1 MVQVYHFPQTMP
13 RFLSLHKHY
22 CALSRAWR
30 ACLYPRSG
38 KVGSSQSLQSS
49 LWLLLV
55 SQWSLALKEEASY
68 ISPRSLQTSS
78 TFGLIVATI
87 TLTSILRYRY
97 HEYFLEKNDLKNLF
111 EEKKSIG
118 SLSAGN
124 QNRLI
129 LIILCWEDQ
138 LIFTSLWFL
147 LKPYPFQDCNFH
159 KQQSLQN
166 DLRAT
171 SSKTAQ
177 NYRAYF
183 GLHSLD
189 FSYKEIG
196 IYHTSEFPEGV
207 TKYFEKFM
215 IAFHANESRMLK
227 KRSAII
233 TGLQ

>member
-1 MVQVYHFPQTMP
+1 MVQVYHFLQTMP

-22 CALSRAWR
+22 CVLSRAWR

-38 KVGSSQSLQSS
+38 KVGKFTKSAELFMTTVGFTVIASTEGRGIIHFTTKSTDLQHVRFNCSHDYLNIHLEIQIS
-49 LWLLLV
+49 RVFFGKKW
-55 SQWSLALKEEASY
+55 LKESVW
-68 ISPRSLQTSS
+68 
-78 TFGLIVATI
+78 G
-87 TLTSILRYRY
+87 
-97 HEYFLEKNDLKNLF
+97 K
-111 EEKKSIG
+111 KKSIG

-124 QNRLI
+124 QNSPI
-129 LIILCWEDQ
+129 LIILRWEDQ

-189 FSYKEIG
+189 FSYKE
-196 IYHTSEFPEGV
+196 
-207 TKYFEKFM
+207 
-215 IAFHANESRMLK
+215 
-227 KRSAII
+227 
-233 TGLQ
+233 

>member
-1 MVQVYHFPQTMP
+1 MP

-55 SQWSLALKEEASY
+55 SQWSLALKGEASY

-124 QNRLI
+124 QNSLI

-166 DLRAT
+166 VLRAT

-189 FSYKEIG
+189 FSYKE
-196 IYHTSEFPEGV
+196 
-207 TKYFEKFM
+207 
-215 IAFHANESRMLK
+215 
-227 KRSAII
+227 
-233 TGLQ
+233 

>member
-1 MVQVYHFPQTMP
+1 MTTVGFTVIASTEGRGIIHFTTKSTDLQHV
-13 RFLSLHKHY
+13 RFNCSHDYLNIHLEIQI
-22 CALSRAWR
+22 SRVFF
-30 ACLYPRSG
+30 G
-38 KVGSSQSLQSS
+38 KK
-49 LWLLLV
+49 W
-55 SQWSLALKEEASY
+55 LKESVW
-68 ISPRSLQTSS
+68 
-78 TFGLIVATI
+78 G
-87 TLTSILRYRY
+87 
-97 HEYFLEKNDLKNLF
+97 K
-111 EEKKSIG
+111 KKSIG

-124 QNRLI
+124 QNSLI

-147 LKPYPFQDCNFH
+147 LKPYPFHDCNFQ